1 MATMTIKYNP
11 RSVVAMSM
19 LNAMRAS
26 KAFEIVEL
34 PKKHKGSFYESLEDV
49 KAGRVYQAADEYDLI
64 HKILG

>member
-26 KAFEIVEL
+26 NAFEMIEL
-34 PKKHKGSFYESLEDV
+34 PKKPKGSFYESLEDV